1 MKYLRFYII
10 IFLFFLYNY
19 HCICQENDFPI
30 DSLELYPSYG
40 IVGGYNFN
48 IHSSDFSNL
57 PGVPS
62 CCPEFTNG
70 TGSGFYLGASID
82 YPLNYLMQL
91 TLRATYSQSNGKLT
105 STDTTTIIL
114 DGKNS
119 TGEFEHLLDA
129 KFGTFG
135 LEPLFTYKL
144 KPDLAL
150 HGGFRIGFLTNSY
163 YYQEE
168 KITKPAD
175 RGTFIDGRSKRNQS
189 EGKIEEASAMQAGL
203 KLGASYKLP
212 LNKEKTLFL
221 VPELFYTYNFTN
233 LVKDRDWKY
242 HQLSLGVS
250 IKYRT
255 PPPPPPP
262 PAPPIAPPDPL
273 LSGVQKPPLFAID
286 VDAVQ
291 VDSSQN
297 ESKDFTLK
305 IEDFVSY
312 NMRPLLT
319 YIFFDDNSA
328 EIPPRYILLSKEETA
343 SFSFDKL
350 RNYNALETYY
360 YVLNIIGKR
369 LQDNP
374 NVKITL
380 IGTNCNQG
388 SEKNNKE
395 LSQARAQAVANY
407 FQNIWGISPNR
418 MTIESRNLPKE
429 PSRSDDPQGVAENRR
444 VEIYSDDPSII
455 EPVFTVDTMR
465 VISALAIKFIP
476 KVLTEVGVYSWDLN
490 VMQGAQSV
498 FNKNGKGQPPTSIDW
513 EISQRTVPKGNEDL
527 AYSINGID
535 SVGQLANSKTK
546 RIPITKTS
554 IEMKRRSGQSDTEYE
569 YYSLILFDFAKSDL
583 NKEHRKVVDFV
594 KSRITDE
601 SKVTIYGFTDNI
613 GEENINKKISEKR
626 ARAVLKR
633 LNIDNNVV
641 VEGKGESE
649 LIYDN
654 STPEG
659 RFYCRTVTINIETPI
674 KQ

>member
-10 IFLFFLYNY
+10 LFLFSQFNY
-19 HCICQENDFPI
+19 HCISQGNDIPI
-30 DSLELYPSYG
+30 DSLEMYPSYG
-40 IVGGYNFN
+40 ILGGYNFN
-48 IHSSDFSNL
+48 LHTSNFSNL

-62 CCPEFTNG
+62 CCPEFTSG

-135 LEPLFTYKL
+135 IEPLFTYKF
-144 KPDLAL
+144 KPDLAF
-150 HGGFRIGFLTNSY
+150 HGGFRIGFLTNSH
-163 YYQEE
+163 YYQVE
-168 KITKPAD
+168 KITKPSD
-175 RGTFIDGRSKRNQS
+175 RGTFIDGRSYRNQS
-189 EGKIEEASAMQAGL
+189 DGKIEDASAIQAGV

-233 LVKDRDWKY
+233 LVKERDWKY
-242 HQLSLGVS
+242 HQLSFGMS

-273 LSGVQKPPLFAID
+273 LSGILKPPLFAID

-291 VDSSQN
+291 VDSSKN

-312 NMRPLLT
+312 NMNPLLT
-319 YIFFDDNSA
+319 YIFFEDNSA
-328 EIPPRYILLSKEETA
+328 EIPPRYILLSKEETTK
-343 SFSFDKL
+343 FSFDKL

-380 IGTNCNQG
+380 IGTNSNQG
-388 SEKNNKE
+388 SEKNNME
-395 LSQARAQAVANY
+395 LSQSRAQTVANY
-407 FQNIWGISPNR
+407 FQNIWGISPDR
-418 MTIESRNLPKE
+418 MDLQARNLPKE

-455 EPVFTVDTMR
+455 EPVFTIDTMR

-476 KVLTEVGVYSWDLN
+476 KVLTEVGVHSWNLN
-490 VMQGAQSV
+490 VTQGAENV
-498 FNKNGKGQPPTSIDW
+498 FNKKGDGQPPTNIDW
-513 EISQRTVPKGNEDL
+513 EISQRTVPKGKEDL
-527 AYSINGID
+527 AYSISGVD
-535 SVGQLANSKTK
+535 SVGQIANSKTK

-569 YYSLILFDFAKSDL
+569 YYSLILFDFAKSNL

-601 SKVTIYGFTDNI
+601 SKVSIYGFTDNI
-613 GEENINKKISEKR
+613 GEEDVNKKISEKR
-626 ARAVLKR
+626 AKAVLKR

-641 VEGKGESE
+641 VEGKGETE